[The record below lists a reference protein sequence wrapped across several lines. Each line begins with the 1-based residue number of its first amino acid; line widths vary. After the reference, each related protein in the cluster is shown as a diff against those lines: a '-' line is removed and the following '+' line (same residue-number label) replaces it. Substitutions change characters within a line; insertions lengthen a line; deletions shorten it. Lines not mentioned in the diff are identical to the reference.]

1 MFPKNSERKTD
12 LLDII
17 HSDVCGPMRVES
29 LGKAKY
35 FVTFIDDCSKWCE
48 VYFLRT
54 KSEVFEKFKEFQKK
68 VENQKERKVK
78 CIQSDNGK
86 EYVNK
91 EFDFYLREHG
101 IVRRLTVTQNP
112 EQNGTAERK
121 NRTLLDMAR
130 CILIQSGLPPSF
142 WAEAI
147 STANYIR
154 NRCPTRSLNGKTPYE
169 AWTGN
174 ISDVSNLKE
183 FGCQFFFQNSNPERG
198 KFDERGKKGIF
209 LGYSDQSKA
218 YRVWVPDVKKTVITR
233 DIVFKENSDTS
244 SKKYEEFAPENFF
257 EKEGN
262 ETRNLAPNPR
272 KIVIESIPSE
282 NFVGDE
288 NQPDDENQPEVDPY
302 EIIEEQ
308 DEYDENREPRA
319 APRRV
324 RGRPAILRTGT
335 RGRPRKVYQTIDA
348 DVRCAD
354 AEFAFVAEIP
364 VKEAMNGSNSE
375 EWL

>member
-1 MFPKNSERKTD
+1 M
-12 LLDII
+12 
-17 HSDVCGPMRVES
+17 
-29 LGKAKY
+29 
-35 FVTFIDDCSKWCE
+35 
-48 VYFLRT
+48 
-54 KSEVFEKFKEFQKK
+54 
-68 VENQKERKVK
+68 
-78 CIQSDNGK
+78 
-86 EYVNK
+86 
-91 EFDFYLREHG
+91 
-101 IVRRLTVTQNP
+101 
-112 EQNGTAERK
+112 
-121 NRTLLDMAR
+121 
-130 CILIQSGLPPSF
+130 
-142 WAEAI
+142 
-147 STANYIR
+147 
-154 NRCPTRSLNGKTPYE
+154 
-169 AWTGN
+169 
-174 ISDVSNLKE
+174 
-183 FGCQFFFQNSNPERG
+183 
-198 KFDERGKKGIF
+198 
-209 LGYSDQSKA
+209 
-218 YRVWVPDVKKTVITR
+218 WVPNVKKTVITR

-244 SKKYEEFAPENFF
+244 SKKDEEFAPENFF

-272 KIVIESIPSE
+272 EIVIESIPSE

-288 NQPDDENQPEVDPY
+288 NQPDNENQPEVDPY